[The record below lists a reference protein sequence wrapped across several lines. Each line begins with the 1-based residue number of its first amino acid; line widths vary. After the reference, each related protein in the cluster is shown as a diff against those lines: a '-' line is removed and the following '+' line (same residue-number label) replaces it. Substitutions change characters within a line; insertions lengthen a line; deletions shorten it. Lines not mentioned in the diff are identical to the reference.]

1 MIYQLAA
8 IGAGI
13 CFAVSPFFSIQAV
26 KALGPTRFNK
36 WRMTIVFF
44 MLAAMSVFTQG
55 FTSVL
60 LDWWLVIVLSSLVGI
75 FLGDTLLFWGLKRMG
90 PRRNSVVFALNAPL
104 TVVLG
109 WLFLEEKLPF
119 AVLFGT
125 FLITSGVITAVAFGR
140 QRKQLHSLEET
151 QGRLITGVAITF
163 CSALCQAVSLIL
175 VRPAME
181 AGIDPVAASAVRVG
195 IAAVCLWSMAMII
208 SAGRKQRKISSPAKV
223 PMNRL
228 YLMQITASGFF
239 AMALGMS
246 LLLFGLKGGDTG
258 VISTLSSITPIA
270 ALPILWIIMKTPP
283 APSAWIGAILAVSGT
298 ATLFLF

>member
-26 KALGPTRFNK
+26 RALGPTRFNM

-44 MLAAMSVFTQG
+44 MLASMAFFTRG
-55 FTSVL
+55 FTTAL
-60 LDWWLVIVLSSLVGI
+60 LDWWLVIVLSSLIGI

-104 TVVLG
+104 TVILG
-109 WLFLEEKLPF
+109 WLFLDEKLPF

-125 FLITSGVITAVAFGR
+125 FVITSGVITAIAFGR
-140 QRKQLHSLEET
+140 NHKKKHSLEDT
-151 QGRLITGVAITF
+151 QGKLITGVAITF
-163 CSALCQAVSLIL
+163 CSALCQAISLIL
-175 VRPAME
+175 IRPAME

-195 IAAVCLWSMAMII
+195 IAAVCLWSMTMIA
-208 SAGRKQRKISSPAKV
+208 SAGSKTKDSPKV
-223 PMNRL
+223 PMSGL
-228 YLMQITASGFF
+228 YLMQISASGFF
-239 AMALGMS
+239 AMGLGMS

-258 VISTLSSITPIA
+258 VISTLSSISPIV
-270 ALPILWIIMKTPP
+270 ALPILWIIMKSPP
-283 APSAWIGAILAVSGT
+283 APSAWIGAILAVLGT